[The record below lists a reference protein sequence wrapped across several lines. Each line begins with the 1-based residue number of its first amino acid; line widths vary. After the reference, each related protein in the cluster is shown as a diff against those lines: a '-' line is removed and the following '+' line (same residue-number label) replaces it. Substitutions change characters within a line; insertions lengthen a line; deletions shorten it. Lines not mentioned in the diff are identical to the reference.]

1 MTNERVNLNEADLA
15 ALAALPGIGET
26 LAERIVAYRHDVH
39 PFASVEELDEVEGI
53 SVFMARDLAGLV
65 TVGEA
70 AAADAAPEVAADAA
84 PEVAAD
90 AAPEVAPA
98 GTPETAPAETPVTS
112 TADAPAGNLH
122 DTPPHGLPPVF
133 AAPPEPEPADE
144 AIAIRV
150 TGPTEIEMSPL
161 PEQTAPDRAPTV
173 VSNGPPAGGP
183 APPARAEPEAVSQPL
198 LIWGYL
204 LSMLA
209 GAFIGGILALV
220 FLLVVNGTLDFASQ
234 RQADRLEADMASE
247 MRSFEA
253 GQSDLAGQVTMLNE
267 QVAVAS
273 TQAAQTTDLVATAMV
288 QQVELTTAL
297 TETQGDVTALETQA
311 AEFATQLE
319 TLATAAENFNRFLA
333 GLRELLSGIDAPTP
347 TPSPTPAE
355 TATPTATPV
364 PAGSGTPL
372 PTTTSQPTRTP
383 RPTAT
388 PLRLTTA
395 TPAGGG

>member
-65 TVGEA
+65 TVGDA
-70 AAADAAPEVAADAA
+70 AAAETAPEAAPEV
-84 PEVAAD
+84 
-90 AAPEVAPA
+90 APEVAPA
-98 GTPETAPAETPVTS
+98 GTPENAPTEAPPPS
-112 TADAPAGNLH
+112 TANAPAGNLH
-122 DTPPHGLPPVF
+122 DTPPHALPPVF
-133 AAPPEPEPADE
+133 AAPPQPEPAAE

-161 PEQTAPDRAPTV
+161 PEQAMPDRASTV
-173 VSNGPPAGGP
+173 VSNGAPAGTP
-183 APPARAEPEAVSQPL
+183 APTVRAEPEAVSQPL

-253 GQSDLAGQVTMLNE
+253 GQSDLAGQVTLLNE
-267 QVAVAS
+267 QVSVAS

-288 QQVELTTAL
+288 QQAELTAAL
-297 TETQGDVTALETQA
+297 TETQGDVTTLETQA
-311 AEFATQLE
+311 AEFAAQLE

-347 TPSPTPAE
+347 TPSPTPAA
-355 TATPTATPV
+355 TATPTTTPI

-372 PTTTSQPTRTP
+372 PTATSQPTRTP

-388 PLRLTTA
+388 PLRLITA

>member
-65 TVGEA
+65 TVGDA
-70 AAADAAPEVAADAA
+70 AAAEAAPE
-84 PEVAAD
+84 

-98 GTPETAPAETPVTS
+98 GTPENAPTEAPPPS
-112 TADAPAGNLH
+112 TANAPAGNLH

-133 AAPPEPEPADE
+133 AAPPEPEPAAE
-144 AIAIRV
+144 AITIRV

-161 PEQTAPDRAPTV
+161 PEQTSPARPPTI
-173 VSNGPPAGGP
+173 VSNGAPAGGP
-183 APPARAEPEAVSQPL
+183 APTARAEPEAVSQPL

-253 GQSDLAGQVTMLNE
+253 GQSDLAGQVTLLNE
-267 QVAVAS
+267 QVSVAS

-288 QQVELTTAL
+288 QQAELTAAL
-297 TETQGDVTALETQA
+297 TETQGDVTTLETQA
-311 AEFATQLE
+311 AEFAAQLE

-347 TPSPTPAE
+347 TPSPTPAA
-355 TATPTATPV
+355 TATPTTTPI

-372 PTTTSQPTRTP
+372 PTATSQPTRTP

-388 PLRLTTA
+388 PLRLITA